1 MQYSKLGFGQA
12 GRVFASW
19 RGVSPAGNQTMQVAA
34 GRQWMGTGQR
44 WGVHALLVAFG
55 CACFLLALYRHEHEA
70 AITKTPMGNTDSL
83 LIIITVSRPLQNR
96 RGKKIILYFKHSSSL
111 YDAPVSLLV
120 SITKAGRPGPPSW
133 CMILVHCLCHANAVL
148 LI

>member
-1 MQYSKLGFGQA
+1 MLIWACRMQYSKLGFGQA

-96 RGKKIILYFKHSSSL
+96 GEGKKSYFILSTPPPACMMHLCPCWCLSQR
-111 YDAPVSLLV
+111 P
-120 SITKAGRPGPPSW
+120 AGQAHLAGVW
-133 CMILVHCLCHANAVL
+133 Y
-148 LI
+148 